1 MIIGIK
7 KFDEKQNFTL
17 WQGLVHDVL
26 VLQGL
31 DDALS
36 NTKPMKMK
44 DDKLKTL
51 CGKTLSTIRFCL
63 SNEIKTPFMAET
75 YPK

>member
-1 MIIGIK
+1 MINPVVASVFGIK

-36 NTKPMKMK
+36 STKPMKMK
-44 DDKLKTL
+44 DDK
-51 CGKTLSTIRFCL
+51 
-63 SNEIKTPFMAET
+63 
-75 YPK
+75 